1 MGIDENI
8 SYVRLVNKIRV
19 TKEYYTRVKRIWNS
33 GLSSLNK
40 VISQNLFSVSV
51 LTTTVGILNWTINE
65 IKELDIKTRKQFTIS
80 RNFYPNGDIGN

>member
-65 IKELDIKTRKQFTIS
+65 IKELDIKTLKQFTIS
-80 RNFYPNGDIGN
+80 RNFYPNEDIDN